1 MSAAYEYAVE
11 VVRARGHPNVR
22 ALHRTTFEVTRD
34 SHLTPR
40 GDCIIGV
47 SADKAP
53 TDFSAEFRRIA
64 SSDDSYIIVLLHANG
79 VSDVAVGRG
88 SSRLELSDSRRMV
101 FRRSS
106 YVEPG
111 TVAVGMDKA
120 AKDLDR
126 RLVRKLKNPETTLI
140 VYLVALRTSRSTA

>member
-11 VVRARGHPNVR
+11 MVRARGHPNVR

-34 SHLTPR
+34 NYLTPR

-53 TDFSAEFRRIA
+53 ADFSPEFRRIA
-64 SSDDSYIIVLLHANG
+64 SSDDSYIIVLLHADG
-79 VSDVAVGRG
+79 AFDVAVGRG
-88 SSRLELSDSRRMV
+88 SSRLDLSDPRRMV

-106 YVEPG
+106 HVEPG

-120 AKDLDR
+120 ARDLDR
-126 RLVRKLKNPETTLI
+126 RLVEKL
-140 VYLVALRTSRSTA
+140 RSP

>member
-34 SHLTPR
+34 NHLTPR

-53 TDFSAEFRRIA
+53 ADFAPEFKRIA
-64 SSDDSYIIVLLHANG
+64 SSDYSYIIVLLHAGG
-79 VSDVAVGRG
+79 VLDIAVGRG
-88 SSRLELSDSRRMV
+88 SSRLELSDPMRIV

-111 TVAVGMDKA
+111 TVAIGMDKA

-126 RLVRKLKNPETTLI
+126 RLVEKLVNPETALT